1 MKLKKVEIF
10 GFKSFADKISL
21 VFHDGITCIV
31 GPNGCGKSNI
41 ADAIRWVFGE
51 QSAKSLRGDKM
62 IDVIFAGAASR
73 KSLNLAEVTITF
85 TDIQGTLP
93 LDYEEIAV
101 TRRLHRNGE
110 SDYFIN
116 RQPVRLKDI
125 QNIFLDTGIGRTA
138 FSIFEQGKIDQ
149 IIQYSPTGRRVLFEE
164 AAGITRYLQRK
175 KETLRKF
182 EGIDQNLSRVKDIFN
197 EVEVQIVKLEEQ
209 SKKAKIYQNDKAAL
223 EHLEKVYLFAQYDH
237 FLSKENEMSSK
248 LQTAVSSLQK
258 FQDTYDL
265 NFAAFKNKQST
276 IQNLEATFSKV
287 NEEVRS
293 KLSEQKVKQEKAN
306 LNKAHLKEL
315 QSKKSDYEKELAEL
329 KNKRNGW
336 LKEIEDC
343 QKKQKEHESAIKK
356 ASEEFSIKEKTFQ
369 NLEAELSKLR
379 EKQAKSH
386 KEKVAHIQKENQVAQ
401 DLKTLRMRFDN
412 HQEKKNQF
420 EERSLKLQTH
430 IKELEIIEKEK
441 KESFQKIL
449 KGNEQLKAE
458 LAELDAYIKNTNEK
472 IAQLYLQIE
481 NIKKNLQES
490 MARKNALL
498 RLKEENEGFSAGS
511 KKILKESITPGS
523 VLFGIA
529 KGLYEFFVTDAGYER
544 DLAIILRRYSE
555 TIVVEK
561 MEHLRLLLEF
571 AEQKKIQD
579 FSVLCLEMIS
589 KEKKSV
595 SNKVFLKHV
604 VENALSSHFL
614 NSIALCEDIDQAF
627 ADSKNGWESLISD
640 QLFMDSYQV
649 MHVKPLQENS
659 IFVREAEIKELSKK
673 IKIQEKDLE
682 LIDTELKQQKELK
695 NTLQIKRTKLD
706 SEIRAV
712 EIQLVEA
719 NFSLQKVQNE
729 REKSAKESV
738 QVRQEVESA
747 TQTLL
752 QLQKQHDE
760 FEKKLL
766 EERKKAEQLIEADS
780 SIEHTLLKTI
790 EERSRSLEEVD
801 ARRKALFIVTDENRK
816 NQHALSLLEVK
827 KQESENSFARISEEI
842 IKQDIRIKQLID
854 GEEQSKED
862 SVQLEISLREKQDS
876 CRLLQIEIK
885 SKKEEA
891 KAEETI
897 NENLQKEIKNNEKN
911 VHHFDVQ
918 LAQIKTAKEGIFRN
932 LQDRYADQPVPET
945 IELSFEKAEK
955 EMKILRQKIEQAKDI
970 NLSAIEDFEKCQERY
985 QFLNVQIQD
994 LTNAKKELEEAITT
1008 LDAES
1013 REIFE
1018 NTFVKIRDNFKRNF
1032 SLLFNGGEAD
1042 LELVESKDVLEA
1054 GIEIVARPPGK
1065 QMRSL
1070 SLLSGGEKCLTAMAL
1085 LFSIF
1090 EVKAAPF
1097 CILDEIDAPLDDS
1110 NIERFVQVVKQ
1121 FIDRCQFIII
1131 THNKQTMSI
1140 ADRIF
1145 GVSMQEKGVSKLLS
1159 IEFDRENEKSR
1170 ELVEVV

>member
-62 IDVIFAGAASR
+62 VDVIFAGAASR

-101 TRRLHRNGE
+101 TRRLHRNGD

-116 RQPVRLKDI
+116 KQPVRLKDI

-197 EVEVQIVKLEEQ
+197 EVEVQIVKLEDQ
-209 SKKAKIYQNDKAAL
+209 SKKAKIYKNDKAAL
-223 EHLEKVYLFAQYDH
+223 EHLEKIYLFAQYDH
-237 FLSKENEMSSK
+237 YSSKENDMSSK
-248 LQTAVSSLQK
+248 LENSTNALQK
-258 FQDTYDL
+258 LQSTYEL
-265 NFAAFKNKQST
+265 NFAAFKTKQT
-276 IQNLEATFSKV
+276 HIQNLESSFSKV

-293 KLSEQKVKQEKAN
+293 YISEQKVKQEKAN
-306 LNKAHLKEL
+306 LNKSHLKEL
-315 QSKKSDYEKELAEL
+315 QVKKSDYEKELANL
-329 KNKRNGW
+329 QNKKNGW

-343 QKKQKEHESAIKK
+343 QKKQIEHESAIKI
-356 ASEEFSIKEKTFQ
+356 ATDEFSKKEKAFQ
-369 NLEAELSKLR
+369 SLETELTKLR

-420 EERSLKLQTH
+420 EERNFKLQSH

-441 KESFQKIL
+441 RESFQKIL

-458 LAELDAYIKNTNEK
+458 LSELDAYIKNTNEK
-472 IAQLYLQIE
+472 INLLYLKIE
-481 NIKKNLQES
+481 GIKKNLQEDL
-490 MARKNALL
+490 ARKNALL

-523 VLFGIA
+523 ALFGIV
-529 KGLYEFFVTDAGYER
+529 KGLYEFFVADPGYER
-544 DLAIILRRYSE
+544 DLATILRRYSE

-561 MEHLRLLLEF
+561 IEHLRILLEF
-571 AEQKKIQD
+571 TEQKKIQD
-579 FSVLCLEMIS
+579 FSVICLETIS
-589 KEKKSV
+589 RDKKSG
-595 SNKVFLKHV
+595 KGKLFLEFV
-604 VENALSSHFL
+604 ANNVLSSHFL
-614 NSIALCEDIDQAF
+614 SSIAVCEDIDKAL
-627 ADSKNGWESLISD
+627 ADSKSGWESIISD
-640 QLFMDSYQV
+640 KLFVDSYQV

-659 IFVREAEIKELSKK
+659 IFVREAEIKELNKK
-673 IKIQEKDLE
+673 IKLLEKDLE
-682 LIDTELKQQKELK
+682 LIDAELKQQKELK
-695 NTLQIKRTKLD
+695 NTLQTKRTRLD
-706 SEIRAV
+706 SEIRSV

-719 NFSLQKVQNE
+719 NFSLQKVQSE
-729 REKSAKESV
+729 REKSGKESV
-738 QVRQEVESA
+738 QVKQEIESA
-747 TQTLL
+747 SQTLL

-760 FEKKLL
+760 FEKKLI
-766 EERKKAEQLIEADS
+766 EERKKAEQLVEADS
-780 SIEHTLLKTI
+780 SLEQILIKTI
-790 EERSRSLEEVD
+790 GERNKSLEDVD
-801 ARRKALFIVTDENRK
+801 SRRKALFILTDENRK

-842 IKQDIRIKQLID
+842 IKQNLRIKQLTD
-854 GEEQSKED
+854 GEAQSKED
-862 SVQLEISLREKQDS
+862 DVQLEILLKEKQES

-891 KAEETI
+891 KATELI
-897 NENLQKEIKNNEKN
+897 NEDLQKEIKNNEKTL
-911 VHHFDVQ
+911 HHFDVH

-932 LQDRYADQPVPET
+932 IQERYADQTAPEM
-945 IELSFEKAEK
+945 IDISFEKAEK
-955 EMKILRQKIEQAKDI
+955 EMKNLRQKIEQAKDI

-985 QFLNVQIQD
+985 QFLNEQIQD
-994 LTNAKKELEEAITT
+994 LANAKKELEDAITT

-1018 NTFVKIRDNFKRNF
+1018 NTFIKIRDNFKRNF

-1054 GIEIVARPPGK
+1054 GVEIVAKPPGK